1 LLFANREENPTIR
14 YYRRIFGA
22 TSTSDSNLDARS
34 PERTC
39 RRGRWSGAADP
50 RQGRHRRALRAEHR
64 HAPRLGK
71 GRQAVEFVDLRD
83 EDHWLSREATR
94 QQMLSA
100 TVTFLEKN
108 NPPN

>member
-1 LLFANREENPTIR
+1 MLIHGKEDTVVR
-14 YYRRIFGA
+14 YEQ
-22 TSTSDSNLDARS
+22 ST
-34 PERTC
+34 
-39 RRGRWSGAADP
+39 GM
-50 RQGRHRRALRAEHR
+50 RRALEKADK
-64 HAPRLGK
+64 P
-71 GRQAVEFVDLRD
+71 VEFVDLRE